1 MIEKP
6 YSIFAE
12 TNDYLVVIKNAS
24 VPSSK
29 GLTPNSVSELVEKDF
44 PEIALVQGKKQN
56 DGGLVHRL
64 DTETSGLMLFAKNQ
78 GFYDFIMEAQ
88 SKNQFEKTYTAY
100 CAIKSS
106 DWKKIENF
114 GSKSIQSFFRSF
126 GEKGAMVKPVF
137 DLENETRANKKKCG
151 KKLYE
156 TKIESVEKFLVKTFN
171 QEEIILLKIKCK
183 ITQGFRH
190 QVRSHLASQNLPV
203 FGDKVYN
210 PVFSNA
216 SKMLFFASGMDFLD
230 KSYKISES
238 VLDEI
243 AKTTFLASAIR

>member
-78 GFYDFIMEAQ
+78 GFSTLCSGFQYGQ
-88 SKNQFEKTYTAY
+88 RTL
-100 CAIKSS
+100 C
-106 DWKKIENF
+106 
-114 GSKSIQSFFRSF
+114 
-126 GEKGAMVKPVF
+126 
-137 DLENETRANKKKCG
+137 LRA
-151 KKLYE
+151 
-156 TKIESVEKFLVKTFN
+156 
-171 QEEIILLKIKCK
+171 
-183 ITQGFRH
+183 
-190 QVRSHLASQNLPV
+190 
-203 FGDKVYN
+203 
-210 PVFSNA
+210 
-216 SKMLFFASGMDFLD
+216 GMAL
-230 KSYKISES
+230 
-238 VLDEI
+238 
-243 AKTTFLASAIR
+243 